1 MTKHADKKHMEL
13 NFAEQLKV
21 IMNRQEIKHS
31 VLYGKLEMTRQSF
44 SKKLKNNDF
53 TLNEMKEIAKTLD
66 CVLEGPTLIPMKNA
80 NEGK

>member
-1 MTKHADKKHMEL
+1 MEL

-21 IMNRQEIKHS
+21 IMDRQKIKQS
-31 VLYGKLEMTRQSF
+31 ILYEKLDITRQSF

-53 TLNEMKEIAKTLD
+53 TINDMKEIAKTLD